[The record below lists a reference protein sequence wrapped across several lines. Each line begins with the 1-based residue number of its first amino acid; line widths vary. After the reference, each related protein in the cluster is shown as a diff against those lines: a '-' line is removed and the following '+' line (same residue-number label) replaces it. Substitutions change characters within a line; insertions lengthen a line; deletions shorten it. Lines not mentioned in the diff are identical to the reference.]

1 MDEKRAITDE
11 NTESVNLAAEDTHT
25 EDFNS
30 AVLDTEDESEI
41 IAHYKNLGFIPAFTK
56 HGRYK
61 EFSGIKKCSYNLKRY
76 IEYANILQDIR
87 YNDFADYAE
96 REKGSKWQRINDLD
110 LLELITRIEQTAR
123 AETGENIY
131 FQVIAEWKIDKGF
144 MNDYI
149 TEHAKRV
156 NPVKDYLSSLKWD
169 EIPRIDTLLHDVFKA
184 NQDKYTS
191 AAMWLF
197 LLGIISR
204 VYNPGMKFDY
214 MLVLQGRQG
223 IGKSTFLK
231 KLAINPEWY
240 GTIGAAHM
248 QDTKLLGEDAAGK
261 IILEYEELDGI
272 RKTTAEKLKAT
283 ISRDKDQY
291 RKAYSVLS
299 EDNPRKYVLSGT
311 TNKGQYLSDETGNRR
326 YLPIIAEQAGS
337 IMDGAGFISDT
348 LVSQIWAEAFE
359 KWQKLTANDELK
371 LRLSAAAESL
381 ANEYREESTG
391 LICDDYI
398 DDIREYLYNVPTPA
412 GEIRT
417 YTTVLDMYCYM
428 QGQHRPLGDL
438 SIHDA
443 RKIIVQALRVEK
455 WENKLVK
462 EKGKVSRVYAK
473 PL

>member
-1 MDEKRAITDE
+1 M
-11 NTESVNLAAEDTHT
+11 
-25 EDFNS
+25 
-30 AVLDTEDESEI
+30 
-41 IAHYKNLGFIPAFTK
+41 
-56 HGRYK
+56 
-61 EFSGIKKCSYNLKRY
+61 
-76 IEYANILQDIR
+76 
-87 YNDFADYAE
+87 
-96 REKGSKWQRINDLD
+96 
-110 LLELITRIEQTAR
+110 ELITRTEQSAR
-123 AETGENIY
+123 SETGDNFY
-131 FQVIAEWKIDKGF
+131 FQAIAEWKIDKTF
-144 MNDYI
+144 INDYI

-156 NPVKDYLSSLKWD
+156 NPVKDYLSSAKWD

-184 NQDKYTS
+184 NQDRYTA

-204 VYNPGMKFDY
+204 VYSPGTKFDY

-326 YLPIIAEQAGS
+326 YLPIIAEQTGT
-337 IMDGAGFISDT
+337 IENGAGFISDT
-348 LVSQIWAEAFE
+348 LVSQIWAEAFV
-359 KWQKLTANDELK
+359 KWQELTAAGELK
-371 LRLSAAAESL
+371 LCLSAAAEML
-381 ANEYREESTG
+381 ANEYREMSTG

-398 DDIREYLYNVPTPA
+398 EDIREYLYNVLTPT
-412 GEIRT
+412 GEPRT
-417 YTTVLDMYCYM
+417 QTTVIDIYGYM
-428 QGQHRPLGDL
+428 QGQCKPLGDL

-455 WENKLVK
+455 WENKPVK
-462 EKGKVSRVYAK
+462 TQGKSVRKYVK
-473 PL
+473 PFTAVT